1 MLFEKI
7 TYQDDFP
14 INITIASIE
23 EYPLHYH
30 QDIEFVYVLKGE
42 VTLKNGYCHYTLKE
56 GDIFTN
62 AGHEVHSLTST
73 GRENIVALIQ
83 ISTRYFSQYFP
94 SLSKA
99 CYRTYSNK
107 PTTKRHDNLREKL
120 LQILLAYEIKS
131 FNYKSECTYLI
142 VDIIKYLDKYFN
154 LFAFEND
161 VVINFESGD
170 QTTTERIS
178 RIITYIYQ
186 YYAEK
191 ITLEDLASMEHLSEF
206 YISHIIKDC
215 TGMNFREF
223 LCFARVEW
231 SEIQLLDT
239 NKKISQIA
247 RDVGFSTTAY
257 YEKYFYKWF
266 KRTPEEHR
274 AHFKPMVKSELR
286 PEIITPISANKATYL
301 IKSTL
306 SSLNSQKNSSSVV
319 NSLKLE
325 INVDRSGKPIT
336 FIDYKLNIQITPED
350 FREMKF
356 NLFHI
361 LGCLHPSRVTLLF
374 YPTDSSTEVDRLHMM
389 LTAAGFS
396 VVLKQAVT
404 INAQPFISYG
414 NDTIA
419 APIYVLSQ
427 LLRSS
432 DPWLTLQLRD
442 REQDGTL
449 LKGLPSL
456 VTSNAIKKSSF
467 YVYQAASFVHGDI
480 ICWGKHYCV
489 IRINDTVPAAFAVI
503 VYNYNDSIQSLCK
516 KDSSL
521 HQVRTVLN
529 EFKDEIDFSFN
540 LNLPPGIYSVMKY
553 TMNRS
558 SDIFTYFSSLNFS
571 DGSDTL
577 SVLHDLIPTSPQ
589 LDVYQEDVRTNFH
602 INFSMKGVGVQL
614 ALIAL
619 KGDSKNDK

>member
-1 MLFEKI
+1 M
-7 TYQDDFP
+7 
-14 INITIASIE
+14 
-23 EYPLHYH
+23 
-30 QDIEFVYVLKGE
+30 
-42 VTLKNGYCHYTLKE
+42 
-56 GDIFTN
+56 
-62 AGHEVHSLTST
+62 
-73 GRENIVALIQ
+73 
-83 ISTRYFSQYFP
+83 
-94 SLSKA
+94 
-99 CYRTYSNK
+99 
-107 PTTKRHDNLREKL
+107 
-120 LQILLAYEIKS
+120 
-131 FNYKSECTYLI
+131 
-142 VDIIKYLDKYFN
+142 
-154 LFAFEND
+154 
-161 VVINFESGD
+161 
-170 QTTTERIS
+170 
-178 RIITYIYQ
+178 
-186 YYAEK
+186 
-191 ITLEDLASMEHLSEF
+191 
-206 YISHIIKDC
+206 
-215 TGMNFREF
+215 
-223 LCFARVEW
+223 
-231 SEIQLLDT
+231 
-239 NKKISQIA
+239 
-247 RDVGFSTTAY
+247 
-257 YEKYFYKWF
+257 
-266 KRTPEEHR
+266 
-274 AHFKPMVKSELR
+274 
-286 PEIITPISANKATYL
+286 
-301 IKSTL
+301 
-306 SSLNSQKNSSSVV
+306 V

-336 FIDYKLNIQITPED
+336 FIDYKLNIQITLED

-374 YPTDSSTEVDRLHMM
+374 YPTDSSTEVDRLRMM
-389 LTAAGFS
+389 LAAAGFS

-432 DPWLTLQLRD
+432 DPWLTLRLRD

-489 IRINDTVPAAFAVI
+489 IRINDTAPAAFAVI

>member
-7 TYQDDFP
+7 TYPDDFP
-14 INITIASIE
+14 INITIAAVE

-30 QDIEFVYVLKGE
+30 RDIEFVYVLKGE
-42 VTLKNGYCHYTLKE
+42 VALKNGYCHYTLKE

-73 GRENIVALIQ
+73 GKENIVALIQ

-94 SLSKA
+94 SLSKS

-107 PTTKRHDNLREKL
+107 PTTRRHDNLREKL

-154 LFAFEND
+154 LFTFEDN

-191 ITLEDLASMEHLSEF
+191 ITLEDLSDMEHLSTF

-266 KRTPEEHR
+266 KRTPAEHR
-274 AHFKPMVKSELR
+274 AYFKPMVKSELR
-286 PEIITPISANKATYL
+286 PEIITPVSANRATNL

-306 SSLNSQKNSSSVV
+306 SALNSQRNSSSVV
-319 NSLKLE
+319 NSLNLE
-325 INVDRSGKPIT
+325 INVDRNSKPIA
-336 FIDYKLNIQITPED
+336 FADYKLNIQITLED
-350 FREMKF
+350 FHEMKF
-356 NLFHI
+356 NLFHV
-361 LGCLHPSRVTLLF
+361 LDCLRPSEVTLLCD
-374 YPTDSSTEVDRLHMM
+374 PSDSPTEVEHLHAM
-389 LTAAGFS
+389 LDASGFAVS
-396 VVLKQAVT
+396 LKPIRNGEA
-404 INAQPFISYG
+404 FISYG

-419 APIYVLSQ
+419 APVYTLSR
-427 LLRSS
+427 LLHSS
-432 DPWLTLQLRD
+432 DPHLTLRLRD
-442 REQDGTL
+442 NRQDGRL
-449 LKGLPSL
+449 LKGLPAL
-456 VTSNAIKKSSF
+456 MTFNAIKKPSF
-467 YVYQAASFVHGDI
+467 YIYQAAPFACGDI

-489 IRINDTVPAAFAVI
+489 IRVSDAAPAAFAII
-503 VYNYNDSIQSLCK
+503 VYNYDDNIQSLCK
-516 KDSSL
+516 KASSL
-521 HQVRTVLN
+521 HQTRTVLN
-529 EFKDEIDFSFN
+529 EFKDEINFSFN
-540 LNLPPGIYSVMKY
+540 LNLPSGFYSVMKY
-553 TMNRS
+553 TMDRS
-558 SDIFTYFSSLNFS
+558 SDIFTYFSSLNFPDDS
-571 DGSDTL
+571 DVLNS
-577 SVLHDLIPTSPQ
+577 LHDLVPTAPQ
-589 LDVYQEDVRTNFH
+589 LDVYQEDVRTDFH

-614 ALIAL
+614 ALIART
-619 KGDSKNDK
+619 